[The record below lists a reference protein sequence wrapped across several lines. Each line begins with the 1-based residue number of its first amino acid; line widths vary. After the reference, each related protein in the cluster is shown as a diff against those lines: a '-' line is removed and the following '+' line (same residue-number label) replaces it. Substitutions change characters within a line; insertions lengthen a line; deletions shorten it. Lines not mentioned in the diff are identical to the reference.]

1 MIDRLHWIRVIDKLF
16 ETHDVVAIIGPRQC
30 GKTTLAREYFTNKKA
45 SPNNYFDLE
54 NRQHLSTLINPSFVL
69 SKLTGL
75 IVIDEVQRL
84 PELFPSLRVLVDNQT
99 GNKFLILG
107 SASRELLKQTSESL
121 AGRIA
126 YIELGPF
133 DISEVNLF
141 DTLWLRGGFPKSYLA
156 TNDENSYTWREE
168 YITTYL
174 EQDIPNLGIN
184 IPAQQL
190 YRFWMMLCH
199 YHGNIINYS
208 ELGKSLNLSHSTI
221 IKYCEILSGTFM
233 IRLLQPWY
241 ENISKRQVKSP
252 KLFIRDSGILH
263 NLLNI
268 PNKQNL
274 IMHPKLGSSWEG
286 FALEQV
292 IRLYG
297 NKRANYFWATH
308 AGAELDLLMIKGMQK
323 IGFEFKYSEV
333 VKVTKSMRIA
343 IDELQLEHLYIITPE
358 NRYYQ
363 LEEKITL
370 VGLENY
376 KKIMI

>member
-1 MIDRLHWIRVIDKLF
+1 MIDRLYWLNIIDKLF
-16 ETHDVVAIIGPRQC
+16 QTHDVVAILGPRQC

-45 SPNNYFDLE
+45 DLNNYFDLE
-54 NRQHLSTLINPSFVL
+54 NRQHLAALSNPNFIL

-84 PELFPSLRVLVDNQT
+84 AELFPSLRVIVDNKD
-99 GNKFLILG
+99 NKKFLILG

-126 YIELGPF
+126 YLELGPF

-156 TNDENSYTWREE
+156 SNDENSSIWREE

-184 IPAQQL
+184 IPAAQL

-221 IKYCEILSGTFM
+221 IRYCEILAGTFM
-233 IRLLQPWY
+233 IRILQPWY

-252 KLFIRDSGILH
+252 KIFFRDSGILH
-263 NLLNI
+263 SLLNI
-268 PNKQNL
+268 TNNHNLMLHNKL
-274 IMHPKLGSSWEG
+274 ASSWEG
-286 FALEQV
+286 FALEQI

-297 NKRANYFWATH
+297 NKRNNYFWATH
-308 AGAELDLLMIKGMQK
+308 SGAELDLLMVKGLQK
-323 IGFEFKYSEV
+323 IGFEFKYAET

-343 IDELQLEHLYIITPE
+343 LEELKLEHLYIITPG
-358 NRYYQ
+358 NIYYP

-376 KKIMI
+376 KKITI